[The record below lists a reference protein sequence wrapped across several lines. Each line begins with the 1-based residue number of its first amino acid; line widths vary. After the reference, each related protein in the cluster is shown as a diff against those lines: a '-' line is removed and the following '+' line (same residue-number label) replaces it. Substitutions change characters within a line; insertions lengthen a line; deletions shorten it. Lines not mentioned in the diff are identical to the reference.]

1 MVAVANIASL
11 LAALL
16 VAGSLAA
23 PPNVHAPPPDGVAP
37 RAGAPPVEGGSCDI
51 ATDRV
56 ACANATSIVMCRHN
70 KWVALSSCGSGRF
83 NQAVSK
89 ASAAIGQSYPRPSNA
104 QCSAFLSGLPK
115 GRISSG
121 REAAMFLANILWESD
136 GLRAK
141 EEYDCKANPDWCAQ
155 NYKLPDDSPG
165 KAYWGRGYIQLTW
178 GYNYKAASRALFGSD
193 VLVNNPSLVAN
204 NENVAWDVSY
214 WYWSENVHSDPGVQ
228 AGKFGASVNKINGA
242 LECRGAAQAKA
253 KKRYEMYKLSDG
265 ERAYLARHGTDM
277 LRDFYR
283 VWTAKEAYVKATG
296 TGIVDVDL
304 ATIDVSLAPDG
315 QAGVRANGQ
324 PVPLELRAG
333 SLDSSHV
340 FCVAA
345 ARGVAWALR
354 TIGPSDL

>member
-1 MVAVANIASL
+1 MA
-11 LAALL
+11 
-16 VAGSLAA
+16 
-23 PPNVHAPPPDGVAP
+23 
-37 RAGAPPVEGGSCDI
+37 GGSHFGITC
-51 ATDRV
+51 
-56 ACANATSIVMCRHN
+56 S
-70 KWVALSSCGSGRF
+70 KF

-253 KKRYEMYKLSDG
+253 KKRYEMYKVILPI
-265 ERAYLARHGTDM
+265 
-277 LRDFYR
+277 F
-283 VWTAKEAYVKATG
+283 
-296 TGIVDVDL
+296 
-304 ATIDVSLAPDG
+304 APG
-315 QAGVRANGQ
+315 QAPIEGGCYN
-324 PVPLELRAG
+324 
-333 SLDSSHV
+333 
-340 FCVAA
+340 
-345 ARGVAWALR
+345 
-354 TIGPSDL
+354 